1 MELSQ
6 AVRTGYFNALNG
18 VISVPVYDG
27 FALPEDVVP
36 PYVLISA
43 QTSVQRNVKRCKAY
57 DAQVT
62 LDIVTRSIDPIGFV
76 QSEGIAEEI
85 ENIVIPDSFEDI
97 NIELDGY
104 KIGDTHRNS
113 DTHLSERNDQF
124 YLYRKII
131 TYNHIISKL

>member
-1 MELSQ
+1 MELSL
-6 AVRTGYFNALNG
+6 AVRTGYFDALNG

-27 FALPEDVVP
+27 FALPEDVNP

-43 QTSVQRNVKRCKAY
+43 QTAVQRNVKRCKTY

-76 QSEGIAEEI
+76 QSEGIADEI